1 MPSGKVFLI
10 DEKQQTRL
18 VEGARRARGCLNSGG
33 ASTEGSNSG
42 SMNSGGTN
50 NRGGGLDTKQ
60 EVDGKLKRRQLR
72 ISWSHLMPSSSLVM
86 DSPSLPN

>member
-18 VEGARRARGCLNSGG
+18 IEGARRARGCLNSGG

-50 NRGGGLDTKQ
+50 NRGGLDTKQ
-60 EVDGKLKRRQLR
+60 EVDGELKRRQLR